1 MKIHLIKREARM
13 TLPQFQKK
21 YGDDL
26 IAAIVA
32 FVGNAASNELEATG
46 DEPSVDEYD
55 ASLEHNITCFY
66 NAYLDPDSTKAA
78 DIQKWIK
85 TEAENPVDTTVET
98 VEAFVNDWFTL
109 TEKEQYE
116 LWAAWETWAM
126 RRINEQIADIM
137 DRGEEGEEGGDW
149 D

>member
-1 MKIHLIKREARM
+1 MKIRWIKREARM

-21 YGDDL
+21 YGDIL

-32 FVGNAASNELEATG
+32 YVGNAASDELEATG
-46 DEPSVDEYD
+46 DDPFIDEYD
-55 ASLEHNITCFY
+55 ASLDHNITYFY
-66 NAYLDPDSTKAA
+66 NAYLNPDTTKAA

-85 TEAENPVDTTVET
+85 TEADDPVDTTVET
-98 VEAFVNDWFTL
+98 VETFVKDWFTL

-116 LWAAWETWAM
+116 IWHGWETWAM
-126 RRINEQIADIM
+126 RRINEQIAYVM
-137 DRGEEGEEGGDW
+137 DRGEDGGDEE